1 MGYLHIE
8 NLYKQQTI
16 LLFKECYAMEKIH
29 GTSAHI
35 GWNCKW
41 HSINIFSGGE
51 SHEKFCALFD
61 METLSNSF
69 NKIFPDT
76 SVVIFGEAYGGKQ
89 QGMSHTYGKQLKFI
103 GFDVKVGEVWL
114 NVPNAEDVCKQFGME
129 FVHYAKIST
138 DLESL
143 TAERDKPSVQAVRNG
158 IVEPKKR
165 EGIVLRPL
173 VEMRLNN
180 GERVICKYK
189 PDEEMETKTKREV
202 SPEQLKVLS
211 DAKAIAEEWVTNKR
225 LEHVLDKF
233 YFDVNME
240 SMGDIIKAMLEDVYR
255 EGSGEIVESKEA
267 SKAIGQKTVQLFKEK
282 LNNRLNGN
290 KN

>member
-1 MGYLHIE
+1 ME
-8 NLYKQQTI
+8 I
-16 LLFKECYAMEKIH
+16 LLFKEAYAMEKIH
-29 GTSAHI
+29 GTSSHI
-35 GWNCKW
+35 GWNCMAHK
-41 HSINIFSGGE
+41 INYFSGE
-51 SHEKFCALFD
+51 NHQLFVSLFD
-61 METLSNSF
+61 EEFLIKTF
-69 NKIFPDT
+69 EEVFPDQD
-76 SVVIFGEAYGGKQ
+76 VVVFGEHYGGKC
-89 QGMSHTYGKQLKFI
+89 QGMSHTYGKVSKFI
-103 GFDVKVGEVWL
+103 GFDVKVGDLWL
-114 NVPNAEDVCKQFGME
+114 NVPNADNVCQQLGVE
-129 FVHYAKIST
+129 FVYYDKIST